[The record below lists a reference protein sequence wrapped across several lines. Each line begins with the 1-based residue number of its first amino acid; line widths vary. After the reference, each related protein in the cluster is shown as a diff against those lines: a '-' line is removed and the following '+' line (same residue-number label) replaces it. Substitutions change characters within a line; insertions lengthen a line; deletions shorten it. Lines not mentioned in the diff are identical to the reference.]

1 MHAVERELAAICGA
15 GFVRAA
21 GAADTVGG
29 TGGRWVAG
37 PGTLAGLMATIRVA
51 VERDLTVVPRGA
63 GTKLDW
69 GAAPT
74 GVDLL
79 LDTGRLAGVWHH
91 SPAERVAE
99 VGAGTPLRA
108 AQARLARSG
117 QRIALDPASA
127 DATVGGVIAA
137 DEAGPLAHRFGR
149 PQSQVLGISF
159 VRADGALSHS
169 GGQSR
174 ERTAE
179 AGALALLCGS
189 YGTLG
194 VLTSL
199 TLRLQPLPPTR
210 MWVCRSVWTPLEVH
224 DLVREV
230 MSAGLDPS
238 GIEFDLPAA
247 APGLPPGPPGARA
260 GRGAGTVAILLEGG
274 AAAVEEEAVIAQSL
288 LGGRATRSAT
298 PPGWWRRY
306 PFGPTDIALRLAASP
321 PDLHAAIYA
330 LRDAAGVAVPVRGSA
345 GLGVVHAALPGS
357 VPAERAA
364 EIIDAVRGVL
374 VRRGGRCLVLS
385 APPPVRAA
393 VDLWGNVADLPLQRQ
408 IKERF
413 DPQHRFS
420 PGRYVGG
427 L

>member
-1 MHAVERELAAICGA
+1 MHAVERELAEICGA

-21 GAADTVGG
+21 GNADAVAG
-29 TGGRWVAG
+29 TPARWVAA
-37 PGTLAGLMATIRVA
+37 PGTLAGLVA
-51 VERDLTVVPRGA
+51 AVRIAVKRDLTVVPRGA

-69 GAAPT
+69 GAAPSR
-74 GVDLL
+74 VDIV

-91 SPAERVAE
+91 SPAERVTE

-137 DEAGPLAHRFGR
+137 DEAGPLAHRHGA
-149 PQSQVLGISF
+149 PTAQLIGVSY
-159 VRADGALSHS
+159 VRADGALAHS
-169 GGQSR
+169 GGRSR
-174 ERTAE
+174 GRTAD
-179 AGALALLCGS
+179 AGAAALLCGS

-194 VLTSL
+194 VVASV
-199 TLRLQPLPPTR
+199 TLRLHPVPATR
-210 MWVCRSVWTPLEVH
+210 FWVRRAVWTPLEVN

-230 MSAGLDPS
+230 MSSGLEPAA
-238 GIEFDLPAA
+238 IEFDLPSAQ
-247 APGLPPGPPGARA
+247 PGLPAGRASRGPGAIA
-260 GRGAGTVAILLEGG
+260 VLLEG
-274 AAAVEEEAVIAQSL
+274 ATVAVEEEAVIAQSL
-288 LGGRATRSAT
+288 LGGRASRAST
-298 PPGWWRRY
+298 PPSWWRRY
-306 PFGPTDIALRLAASP
+306 PFGPDDVALRLLAAP
-321 PDLHAAIYA
+321 ADLHAAIYA

-345 GLGVVHAALPGS
+345 GLGVVHAALPATI
-357 VPAERAA
+357 PAARLA

-374 VRRGGRCLVLS
+374 VRRKGRCLVLS
-385 APPPVRAA
+385 APPATRVA

-413 DPQHRFS
+413 DPTGRLS